1 VSDILFGTD
10 GWRAIIAEDFTF
22 ENVRKVVHAIARY
35 AVRAEKPGAG
45 ILVGYD
51 TRFGSDRFA
60 RAAAETVSAAGI
72 PVWLAS
78 EAAPTPALSLLVKLR
93 GAAGGIQIT
102 ASHNPR
108 FRRAPTCFIRSMCA
122 RRIWKLSTLWWIG
135 IGCAPRNSAS

>member
-1 VSDILFGTD
+1 MSDILFGTD

-51 TRFGSDRFA
+51 TRFGSERFA

-72 PVWLAS
+72 PVWLAAES
-78 EAAPTPALSLLVKLR
+78 APTPALSLLVKLR

-102 ASHNPR
+102 ASQDR
-108 FRRAPTCFIRSMCA
+108 KSVV
-122 RRIWKLSTLWWIG
+122 
-135 IGCAPRNSAS
+135 